1 MSAERKKIDAKQ
13 AAQNAS
19 KYFTDLTGY
28 TEGVTIE
35 EVEISEDGDHWLI
48 TLGYLIHDSTP
59 MNVLSGQET
68 IKYKVLQV
76 DVNTGEVV
84 SMKIRTI

>member
-13 AAQNAS
+13 AAQSAS
-19 KYFTDLTGY
+19 KYFTDLTDY

-35 EVEISEDGDHWLI
+35 EVEINEDGDYWLI